1 MSNLNNFSNQPHRY
15 TLEKG
20 SKKHH
25 CPDCNKKTFVK
36 YIDTKTGDYLSEQ
49 YGRCDRESKCSY
61 HLLPPLE
68 TLCFFV
74 PTDEIREITDK
85 AVLIKQGK
93 NEQIIP
99 QKAVFEQTSTGI
111 YLADFFINNTNGKR
125 TAPLNIIYIE
135 SDYKYF
141 QNEGRITPTNYKHKP
156 QQPTPEPV
164 LFDFETFKQTLQPE
178 RYENNTFI
186 QNLFYKVQ
194 FTFEVDE
201 VTKVIQLYRL
211 GTIANSYRAGAI
223 TFPFIDIKGNV
234 RAVQVKQFDEQNH
247 TTGTDFLH
255 SIIEKHHIRN
265 NKPLPE
271 WLEAYTKQDKRISC
285 LFGEHLLSK
294 YYSNPVALVE
304 APKTAVYGT
313 LYFGFPET
321 PESLIWLAVYNKSS
335 FSFDKLKVLQ
345 GRFVYVFPDLSENG
359 NTFKEW
365 ETKAKEYE
373 SRLPGTRFIFSDLL
387 EQLAPE
393 RDKSE
398 GNDLAD
404 YLIKQDW
411 RLFRKRNI
419 QEQPPQPEPEKV
431 IKVTK
436 VTHQQ
441 NILSSHFERLTKVEV
456 FKTEQIEH
464 PVNEQPQNWSNDITE
479 LENYFAGVE
488 PSHQPIVLD
497 RYITITNYSLFIES
511 HFATVTRNNG
521 NKTYLPYLQ
530 RLQELRAHLNQQT

>member
-1 MSNLNNFSNQPHRY
+1 
-15 TLEKG
+15 
-20 SKKHH
+20 
-25 CPDCNKKTFVK
+25 
-36 YIDTKTGDYLSEQ
+36 
-49 YGRCDRESKCSY
+49 
-61 HLLPPLE
+61 
-68 TLCFFV
+68 
-74 PTDEIREITDK
+74 
-85 AVLIKQGK
+85 
-93 NEQIIP
+93 
-99 QKAVFEQTSTGI
+99 
-111 YLADFFINNTNGKR
+111 
-125 TAPLNIIYIE
+125 
-135 SDYKYF
+135 
-141 QNEGRITPTNYKHKP
+141 
-156 QQPTPEPV
+156 
-164 LFDFETFKQTLQPE
+164 
-178 RYENNTFI
+178 
-186 QNLFYKVQ
+186 VQ
-194 FTFEVDE
+194 FPFEVDE

-211 GTIANSYRAGAI
+211 GTVSNGYRAGAN

-255 SIIEKHHIRN
+255 SIIEKHHTRN
-265 NKPLPE
+265 NKSLPE

-285 LFGEHLLSK
+285 LFGEHLLCK
-294 YYSNPVALVE
+294 YHSNPVALVE

-313 LYFGFPET
+313 LYFGLPET

-345 GRFVYVFPDLSENG
+345 GRFVYVFPDLSKDG

-431 IKVTK
+431 TKVTK
-436 VTHQQ
+436 VTPQQ
-441 NILSSHFERLTKVEV
+441 NIIFSHAEPLLKVEV
-456 FKTEQIEH
+456 FKTERIERLKK
-464 PVNEQPQNWSNDITE
+464 EQPQNWSNDIAE
-479 LENYFAGVE
+479 LENYFTSIKLPTHPVKLNQC
-488 PSHQPIVLD
+488 S
-497 RYITITNYSLFIES
+497 TITNCSLFIES
-511 HFATVTRNNG
+511 HFATVKANNG
-521 NKTYLPYLQ
+521 KRTFLPYLN
-530 RLQELRAHLNQQT
+530 RLQELKQVLTTNIN

>member
-1 MSNLNNFSNQPHRY
+1 MSNFSNFSNQPHRY
-15 TLEKG
+15 SLEKG

-25 CPDCNKKTFVK
+25 CPDCGKKRFVRFVD
-36 YIDTKTGDYLSEQ
+36 IETGEYLPGQ
-49 YGRCDRESKCSY
+49 YGRCDKGDGHY
-61 HLLPPLE
+61 
-68 TLCFFV
+68 FV
-74 PTDEIREITDK
+74 NPYSDGYAK
-85 AVLIKQGK
+85 AVWEQEQGNRSELPNNWK
-93 NEQIIP
+93 PQRKKAIP
-99 QKAVFEQTSTGI
+99 QPA
-111 YLADFFINNTNGKR
+111 
-125 TAPLNIIYIE
+125 
-135 SDYKYF
+135 
-141 QNEGRITPTNYKHKP
+141 
-156 QQPTPEPV
+156 PEPV
-164 LFDFETFKQTLQPE
+164 FFDFDTFKQTLQPE
-178 RYENNTFI
+178 RYEKNTFI
-186 QNLFYKVQ
+186 QNLFYRVQ
-194 FTFEVDE
+194 FPFEVDE
-201 VTKVIQLYRL
+201 VTKVIQSYRL
-211 GTIANSYRAGAI
+211 GTVANGYRAGAN

-255 SIIEKHHIRN
+255 SIIEKHHTRN
-265 NKPLPE
+265 NKPLPK

-285 LFGEHLLSK
+285 LYGEHLLSK
-294 YYSNPVALVE
+294 YHSNPVALVE

-313 LYFGFPET
+313 LYFGLPET

-345 GRFVYVFPDLSENG
+345 GRFVYVFPDLSKDG

-419 QEQPPQPEPEKV
+419 QEQPPQLEPEKV
-431 IKVTK
+431 TKVTK

-441 NILSSHFERLTKVEV
+441 NIIFSHVEPLPKVEV
-456 FKTEQIEH
+456 FKT
-464 PVNEQPQNWSNDITE
+464 EQPQNWSNDIAE
-479 LENYFAGVE
+479 LENYFASIE
-488 PSHQPIVLD
+488 LPTQPVKLN
-497 RYITITNYSLFIES
+497 RCSTITDCSLFIES
-511 HFATVTRNNG
+511 HFATVKGNNG
-521 NKTYLPYLQ
+521 KRTFLPYLN
-530 RLQELRAHLNQQT
+530 RLQELKQVLTINSN

>member
-1 MSNLNNFSNQPHRY
+1 MNTEHRY
-15 TLEKG
+15 SLEKG

-25 CPDCNKKTFVK
+25 CPNCNKKTFVF
-36 YIDTKTGDYLSEQ
+36 YIDTNTGDYLPEQ

-61 HLLPPLE
+61 HLNPYLDGYAKAIWE
-68 TLCFFV
+68 QEQKVTGVTKVTV
-74 PTDEIREITDK
+74 P
-85 AVLIKQGK
+85 KQ
-93 NEQIIP
+93 
-99 QKAVFEQTSTGI
+99 
-111 YLADFFINNTNGKR
+111 
-125 TAPLNIIYIE
+125 
-135 SDYKYF
+135 KYF
-141 QNEGRITPTNYKHKP
+141 RTQPKP
-156 QQPTPEPV
+156 QPTPDPV
-164 LFDFETFKQTLQPE
+164 FFDFDTFKQTLQPE
-178 RYENNTFI
+178 RYEKNTFI
-186 QNLFYKVQ
+186 QNLFYRVQ
-194 FTFEVDE
+194 YPFEVDE

-211 GTIANSYRAGAI
+211 GTVANGYRAGAN

-255 SIIEKHHIRN
+255 SIIEKHQTRN

-294 YYSNPVALVE
+294 YPHNPVALVE

-321 PESLIWLAVYNKSS
+321 PENLIWLAVYNKSS

-345 GRFVYVFPDLSENG
+345 GRFVYVFPDLSKDG

-419 QEQPPQPEPEKV
+419 QEQPQPEPEKV
-431 IKVTK
+431 TKVTK

-441 NILSSHFERLTKVEV
+441 NIIFSHVEPLPKVEV
-456 FKTEQIEH
+456 FKTERIEH
-464 PVNEQPQNWSNDITE
+464 PIKEKPQTWSNDIAE
-479 LENYFAGVE
+479 LENYFASIE
-488 PSHQPIVLD
+488 LPTQPVKLN
-497 RYITITNYSLFIES
+497 RCSTITDCSLFIES
-511 HFATVTRNNG
+511 HLAIVKANNG
-521 NKTYLPYLQ
+521 KRTFLPYLN
-530 RLQELRAHLNQQT
+530 RLQELKQVLTINSN

>member
-1 MSNLNNFSNQPHRY
+1 MKEEYRY
-15 TLEKG
+15 ILEKG

-25 CPDCNKKTFVK
+25 CPNCEKKRFVR
-36 YIDTKTGDYLSEQ
+36 YIDTQTGEYLPEQ

-61 HLLPPLE
+61 HLNPYLDGYAKAIWE
-68 TLCFFV
+68 QEQKVTGVTKVTV
-74 PTDEIREITDK
+74 P
-85 AVLIKQGK
+85 KQ
-93 NEQIIP
+93 
-99 QKAVFEQTSTGI
+99 
-111 YLADFFINNTNGKR
+111 
-125 TAPLNIIYIE
+125 
-135 SDYKYF
+135 KYF
-141 QNEGRITPTNYKHKP
+141 RTQPKP
-156 QQPTPEPV
+156 QPTPKPV
-164 LFDFETFKQTLQPE
+164 FFDFETFKQTLQPE
-178 RYENNTFI
+178 RYEKNTFI
-186 QNLFYKVQ
+186 QNLFYRVQ
-194 FTFEVDE
+194 FPFEVDE

-211 GTIANSYRAGAI
+211 GTVANGYRAGAN

-255 SIIEKHHIRN
+255 SIIEKHHTRN

-271 WLEAYTKQDKRISC
+271 WLGAYTKQDKRITC

-294 YYSNPVALVE
+294 YHSNPVALVE

-313 LYFGFPET
+313 LYFGLPET

-345 GRFVYVFPDLSENG
+345 GRFVYVFPDLSKDG

-419 QEQPPQPEPEKV
+419 QEQAPQPEPEKV
-431 IKVTK
+431 TKVTK
-436 VTHQQ
+436 VTDKT
-441 NILSSHFERLTKVEV
+441 NIIFSHVEPLPKVEV
-456 FKTEQIEH
+456 FKTGQI
-464 PVNEQPQNWSNDITE
+464 
-479 LENYFAGVE
+479 G
-488 PSHQPIVLD
+488 QPIKEQSPKMIAYVSD
-497 RYITITNYSLFIES
+497 TGKLFIPTP
-511 HFATVTRNNG
+511 FCDKTFTVYPSVKCYNERLC
-521 NKTYLPYLQ
+521 LPCFIDSSKIDTSKMNIVNIDINTLTI
-530 RLQELRAHLNQQT
+530 N

>member
-1 MSNLNNFSNQPHRY
+1 MPLVPRAKQQFQKMDKHRY

-20 SKKHH
+20 SRKHH
-25 CPDCNKKTFVK
+25 CPNCNQKTFVR
-36 YIDTKTGDYLSEQ
+36 YIDTETGDYLPEE
-49 YGRCDRESKCSY
+49 YGRCDRESNCSY
-61 HLLPPLE
+61 HLNPYLDGYAKAIQEQEKGSRSELPNNWKPK
-68 TLCFFV
+68 
-74 PTDEIREITDK
+74 RKK
-85 AVLIKQGK
+85 A
-93 NEQIIP
+93 IP
-99 QKAVFEQTSTGI
+99 
-111 YLADFFINNTNGKR
+111 
-125 TAPLNIIYIE
+125 
-135 SDYKYF
+135 
-141 QNEGRITPTNYKHKP
+141 
-156 QQPTPEPV
+156 QPTPEPV
-164 LFDFETFKQTLQPE
+164 FFDFDTFKQTLQPE
-178 RYENNTFI
+178 RYEKNTFI
-186 QNLFYKVQ
+186 QNLFYRVQ
-194 FTFEVDE
+194 FPFEVDE

-211 GTIANSYRAGAI
+211 GTVANGYRAGAN

-255 SIIEKHHIRN
+255 SIIEKHHTRN

-294 YYSNPVALVE
+294 YHSNPVALVE

-313 LYFGFPET
+313 LYFGLPET

-345 GRFVYVFPDLSENG
+345 GRFVYVFPDLSKDG

-411 RLFRKRNI
+411 RDFRKQPI

-431 IKVTK
+431 TKVTK

-441 NILSSHFERLTKVEV
+441 NILFSHVEPLPKVEV
-456 FKTEQIEH
+456 FKTERI
-464 PVNEQPQNWSNDITE
+464 EQPQNWSNDIAE
-479 LENYFAGVE
+479 LENYFASIE
-488 PSHQPIVLD
+488 LPTQPVKLN
-497 RYITITNYSLFIES
+497 RCSTITDCSLFIES
-511 HFATVTRNNG
+511 HFATVKANNG
-521 NKTYLPYLQ
+521 KRTFLPYMN
-530 RLQELRAHLNQQT
+530 RLQELKQVLTINSN

>member
-1 MSNLNNFSNQPHRY
+1 MSNFSNFSNQPHRY
-15 TLEKG
+15 SLEKG

-25 CPDCNKKTFVK
+25 CPDCNKKTFVL
-36 YIDTKTGDYLSEQ
+36 YIDTETGEYLPEQ

-61 HLLPPLE
+61 HLNPYL
-68 TLCFFV
+68 
-74 PTDEIREITDK
+74 DGYAK
-85 AVLIKQGK
+85 AIWEQEQKVTGVTKVTVLKQ
-93 NEQIIP
+93 
-99 QKAVFEQTSTGI
+99 
-111 YLADFFINNTNGKR
+111 
-125 TAPLNIIYIE
+125 
-135 SDYKYF
+135 KYF
-141 QNEGRITPTNYKHKP
+141 RTQPKP
-156 QQPTPEPV
+156 QPTPEPV
-164 LFDFETFKQTLQPE
+164 FFDFETFKQTLQPE
-178 RYENNTFI
+178 RYEKNTFI
-186 QNLFYKVQ
+186 QNLFYRVQ
-194 FTFEVDE
+194 FPFEVDE

-211 GTIANSYRAGAI
+211 GTVANGYRAGAN

-255 SIIEKHHIRN
+255 SIIEKHHTRN

-294 YYSNPVALVE
+294 YHSNPVALVE

-313 LYFGFPET
+313 LYFGLPET

-345 GRFVYVFPDLSENG
+345 GRFVYVFPDLSKDG

-419 QEQPPQPEPEKV
+419 QEQPQPEPEKV
-431 IKVTK
+431 TKVTK

-441 NILSSHFERLTKVEV
+441 NIIFSHVEPLPKVEV
-456 FKTEQIEH
+456 FKTERI
-464 PVNEQPQNWSNDITE
+464 EQPQNWSNDIAE
-479 LENYFAGVE
+479 LENYFASIE
-488 PSHQPIVLD
+488 LPTQPVKLN
-497 RYITITNYSLFIES
+497 RCSTITDCSLFIES
-511 HFATVTRNNG
+511 HFATVKANNG
-521 NKTYLPYLQ
+521 KRTFLPYLN
-530 RLQELRAHLNQQT
+530 RLQELKQVLTTNFN